1 LGLAKSDLTVT
12 KASFTSLL
20 SSLNVSTV
28 QVDNY
33 IAALQSYLAVV
44 VATPTQAQ
52 KDAMTAKLDLF
63 DTAEVAFIQSFQ
75 GLSNIADVF
84 FVAEPKNSV
93 FNGLRIQSSIA
104 KTTLRTSP
112 EQTYSFFTDLAT
124 ATKFA
129 EYTVEAIK
137 VSDRIKSGA

>member
-20 SSLNVSTV
+20 SSLNVNTV

-33 IAALQSYLAVV
+33 IATLQSYLAVV
-44 VATPTQAQ
+44 VATPTPTQAQ

-93 FNGLRIQSSIA
+93 FNGLRIQSSA
-104 KTTLRTSP
+104 VKTTLRT
-112 EQTYSFFTDLAT
+112 
-124 ATKFA
+124 
-129 EYTVEAIK
+129 
-137 VSDRIKSGA
+137 